1 MTNIIRLSQY
11 MTPDWAALEL
21 VDRYFGDLTRA
32 DHVVE
37 PSCGRG
43 AFLRALP
50 DYVPAIGIEIDP
62 ALAEEAR
69 RRSGRPVIVGDFR
82 MVDLAITPTAVI
94 GNPPFRK
101 RTVDEFLER
110 AWNLL
115 PDEGRVGFLLPAF
128 VFQTASTIDQLAQ
141 RWSIRQEMLPRNLFA
156 GLSHPLCFALL
167 TKGRKRGLVGFAL
180 YHELAA
186 VNRLQAR
193 YRALLAEG
201 EGSVW
206 AAVVRAALEALGG
219 TADLPHLY
227 REIDGHRPTEN
238 AFWQAKVRQ
247 TLQRIAVR
255 VGDGVWQLPQAE
267 AIAA

>member
-1 MTNIIRLSQY
+1 MSDVVRLGQY

-21 VDRYFGDLTRA
+21 IDRYFGDLTGA
-32 DHVVE
+32 DQVVE

-43 AFLRALP
+43 AFLRAIP
-50 DYVPAIGIEIDP
+50 DYVPTVGVEIDH

-69 RRSGRPVIVGDFR
+69 RRSGRRVVVGDFR
-82 MVDLAITPTAVI
+82 MVDLPLTPTAII

-115 PDEGRVGFLLPAF
+115 PDDGRVGFILPAF
-128 VFQTASTIDQLAQ
+128 VFQTASTIEQLAE
-141 RWSIRQEMLPRNLFA
+141 RWTVRQDMLPRNLFE

-167 TKGRKRGLVGFAL
+167 TKGRERGLFGFAL

-219 TADLPHLY
+219 RADLQRLY
-227 REIDGHRPTEN
+227 REIEGHRPTSN

-247 TLQRIAVR
+247 VLQRIAVR
-255 VGDGVWQLPQAE
+255 VGDGVWQLPAME
-267 AIAA
+267 AAA

>member
-1 MTNIIRLSQY
+1 MTNVVRLGQY

-21 VDRYFGDLTRA
+21 VDRYFGDLRGSDA
-32 DHVVE
+32 VVE
-37 PSCGRG
+37 PACGRG

-50 DYVPAIGIEIDP
+50 DYVPAVGVEIDP
-62 ALAEEAR
+62 ALAGEAR
-69 RRSGRPVIVGDFR
+69 RRSGRRVIVGDFR
-82 MVDLAITPTAVI
+82 MVDLPLAPTVVL

-101 RTVDEFLER
+101 RTVDDFLER

-115 PDEGRVGFLLPAF
+115 PDDGRVGFILPAF
-128 VFQTASTIDQLAQ
+128 VLQTASTIDALAQ
-141 RWSIRQEMLPRNLFA
+141 RWSIRQDMLPRNLFQR
-156 GLSHPLCFALL
+156 LSHPLCFALL
-167 TKGRKRGLVGFAL
+167 TKGRERGLIGFAL

-219 TADLPHLY
+219 TADLPRLY
-227 REIDGHRPTEN
+227 REIEGHRPTSN

-255 VGDGVWQLPQAE
+255 VGEGVWQLPA
-267 AIAA
+267 AVIAA